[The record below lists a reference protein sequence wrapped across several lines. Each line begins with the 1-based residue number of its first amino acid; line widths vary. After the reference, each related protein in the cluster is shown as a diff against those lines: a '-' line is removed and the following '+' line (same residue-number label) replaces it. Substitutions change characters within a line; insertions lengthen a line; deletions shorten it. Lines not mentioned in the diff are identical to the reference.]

1 MKMAEK
7 PGGLPYISMVFL
19 KLVEYWKIVIAPVS
33 RERIQ
38 KLRKP
43 RTVNKNDL
51 QVTIRH
57 VMTLLDINCFNV

>member
-1 MKMAEK
+1 MNMAEK
-7 PGGLPYISMVFL
+7 PVGLPYISMVFL
-19 KLVEYWKIVIAPVS
+19 KLVEYWKIAIAPVS

-57 VMTLLDINCFNV
+57 VMTLLDIN